1 MKRPMYSSI
10 IVAIITLV
18 FFSAVAAVHAVAA
31 EASDCYVISDPDRR
45 AMCLAKAHK
54 DSGRCYSIQRQDLR
68 AECQAETRK

>member
-1 MKRPMYSSI
+1 MKRLTTA
-10 IVAIITLV
+10 IVGLGLL
-18 FFSAVAAVHAVAA
+18 AAGHAAA
-31 EASDCYVISDPDRR
+31 TDASTCYTISDPDHR